1 MAFRQSWETPHLIP
15 HGTVAEITAGGGG
28 TDPDTGGGNSGLQQG
43 GSDRA
48 IKEHIA
54 PVDQR
59 AILQRVTELPI
70 ASWNYTAQPPS
81 IRHIGPMA
89 QDFAAAF
96 GVGESDKQINLID
109 ANGVALAAIQAL
121 AAQVQAQQVE
131 LEQLRSELA
140 AVRRRTATGPDDVVA

>member
-1 MAFRQSWETPHLIP
+1 MHTWATPLLHV
-15 HGTVAEITAGGGG
+15 HGTVAEITTGGGG
-28 TDPDTGGGNSGLQQG
+28 NSPDTGGGNSALVAVP
-43 GSDRA
+43 SDRA
-48 IKEHIA
+48 LKERVV

-59 AILQRVTELPI
+59 AILQRVAELPI

-96 GVGESDKQINLID
+96 GVGESDKQINLLD

-121 AAQVQAQQVE
+121 ARENAEFRMVNAE
-131 LEQLRSELA
+131 LRAKTEALEARLRALEEK
-140 AVRRRTATGPDDVVA
+140 

>member
-1 MAFRQSWETPHLIP
+1 MAMRTWDTPQLHV
-15 HGTVAEITAGGGG
+15 HGTVGQITAGGGG
-28 TDPDTGGGNSGLQQG
+28 NSPDTGGGNSALVAVP
-43 GSDRA
+43 SDRA
-48 IKEHIA
+48 LKERVV

-59 AILQRVTELPI
+59 AILQRVAELPI

-131 LEQLRSELA
+131 LEQLRAELA

>member
-1 MAFRQSWETPHLIP
+1 MHTWATPLLHV
-15 HGTVAEITAGGGG
+15 HGTVGQITTGGGG
-28 TDPDTGGGNSGLQQG
+28 NSPDTGGGNSALVAVP
-43 GSDRA
+43 SDRA
-48 IKEHIA
+48 LKERVV

-59 AILQRVTELPI
+59 AILQRVAELPI

-96 GVGESDKQINLID
+96 GVGESDKQINLLD

-121 AAQVQAQQVE
+121 TAQVQAQQVE
-131 LEQLRSELA
+131 LAQLRAELA
-140 AVRRRTATGPDDVVA
+140 AVRSRTATGPDDVVA